1 MGLRRNLPNCSGIL
15 KPSSNIQFRLTGFL
29 SKPLTIK
36 LNHPD
41 TMNESVG
48 DQRYQVVNLMQ
59 LVYHVTII
67 LCASLRHYSVL
78 QKRKIVPQYTTFTAS
93 KLASTVLWSVS
104 AKTTST
110 RCSSTE
116 EFVWQHAHWLTRS
129 LGH

>member
-1 MGLRRNLPNCSGIL
+1 MYNCWMGLRRNLPNCSGIF

-67 LCASLRHYSVL
+67 LCASLRHYCYKSVRSCPSTPLLPL
-78 QKRKIVPQYTTFTAS
+78 QSLHQQFCGLSQP
-93 KLASTVLWSVS
+93 KLL
-104 AKTTST
+104 
-110 RCSSTE
+110 
-116 EFVWQHAHWLTRS
+116 L
-129 LGH
+129 LGVHQLKNLYGNTHTG